1 MFHVA
6 KQLIKEMCQLQH
18 LQGIMQIKE
27 GETKDNVNIIEKYEK
42 FEEAS

>member
-18 LQGIMQIKE
+18 LESIIQIEE
-27 GETKDNVNIIEKYEK
+27 GETEDNVKTIEKDEN
-42 FEEAS
+42 FEGA

>member
-18 LQGIMQIKE
+18 IQGIIQIKKGKIE
-27 GETKDNVNIIEKYEK
+27 DNVKTIEKDE
-42 FEEAS
+42 